1 MVRLIS
7 RNYVRKGVGSAV
19 QWEVPGTSSDDKLF
33 DVGR

>member
-19 QWEVPGTSSDDKLF
+19 QREVPGTSSNDKLF
-33 DVGR
+33 DA

>member
-1 MVRLIS
+1 MVRLIT